1 MIEKLL
7 KITNPLS
14 SSNHGNS
21 PPKIDNSKNVK
32 TTKISSLMSYV
43 TKPPQKKRTIIAIPL
58 KPKQKEEKSKKSEI
72 KEDKKTLQEKNE
84 VKKIETKS
92 DNSDSLLDKN
102 SDKSLDD
109 LSIPEIS
116 IESGSSVSSICDS
129 PITVTP
135 KSQVSFLK
143 EKHTEIKPIIS
154 RRKSKILLRN
164 PIQNASPLPPP
175 PKIHPFLPPAIP
187 PLLHSINR
195 RIKQS
200 RPALATAQKA
210 MFPKTRQNRNPKTPK
225 SISNRSLQK

>member
-58 KPKQKEEKSKKSEI
+58 KPKQKEETSKSPEI
-72 KEDKKTLQEKNE
+72 KEEKKLQEKIE
-84 VKKIETKS
+84 AKKIETKS
-92 DNSDSLLDKN
+92 DNSDSLLDRN

-116 IESGSSVSSICDS
+116 ISSGSSVSSICDS

-135 KSQVSFLK
+135 KSQVRNRGMRIPRLVSVIPIFFPTQK
-143 EKHTEIKPIIS
+143 KSPEIQPFFS
-154 RRKSKILLRN
+154 RRKFKFLLRKN
-164 PIQNASPLPPP
+164 PTRNVL
-175 PKIHPFLPPAIP
+175 P
-187 PLLHSINR
+187 PLL
-195 RIKQS
+195 
-200 RPALATAQKA
+200 
-210 MFPKTRQNRNPKTPK
+210 
-225 SISNRSLQK
+225 